1 MTPDA
6 TTIRGLVE
14 DNRELLLTTLE
25 ELIRIPSE
33 NRSPA
38 GEEAKCQHYLAERL
52 KSAGYTYDLYSLDE
66 VSDLHGHPLST
77 PDRDYPERPNLS
89 TVRRGEGGG
98 RSLILSGHID
108 TVPRGTLPW
117 TREAFEPVREGDR
130 IYGRGSN
137 DMKAGIAI
145 NLFVLQMLDANGVR
159 LRGDVTFESVV
170 DEEFGGVNGTL
181 AARLRGSVADA
192 AIVTEPSSLRIC
204 AAQRGGRTVHLLFTA
219 SGGVL
224 DGGPG
229 AGVITQLKRFMDE
242 LPNFA
247 AQRKRNCKGHP
258 LYGSDDPVPVTITK
272 ITTGPWGTSEPITV
286 PEECRVELY
295 WQLIPGEEE
304 ADVDAEFHA
313 WLDGLVSGAPDVFA
327 AKPQVTKAVRWLPG
341 SAIDAEAPL
350 CVELADAAQR
360 VNGVRPPIVGMEA
373 PCDMFI
379 FHRFGMH
386 AVLWGP
392 SGGGAHGSDEFVS
405 IASMLDAAAALLLF
419 TCHWCGVAH
428 GAGA

>member
-6 TTIRGLVE
+6 QKIRTLVE
-14 DNRELLLTTLE
+14 NNRELLLKTLE
-25 ELIRIPSE
+25 DLIRIPSE

-38 GEEAKCQHYLAERL
+38 GDEAACQQYLAERL
-52 KSAGYTYDLYSLDE
+52 KATGYEYDLYPLNDVRE
-66 VSDLHGHPLST
+66 LRGHPLST
-77 PDRDYPERPNLS
+77 PDRDYPDRPNLS
-89 TVRRGEGGG
+89 TVRRGSGGG

-117 TREAFEPVREGDR
+117 TRDAFEAVREGDR
-130 IYGRGSN
+130 IYGRGAN
-137 DMKAGIAI
+137 DMKAGVAI
-145 NLFVLQMLDANGVR
+145 NLFVLQMLDAMRLR
-159 LRGDVTFESVV
+159 LRGDVIFESVV

-181 AARLRGSVADA
+181 AARLRGSMADA

-247 AQRKRNCKGHP
+247 NQRKRECKGHA
-258 LYGSDDPVPVTITK
+258 LYQSDDPVPVTITK

-295 WQLIPGEEE
+295 WQLMPGEEQ
-304 ADVDAEFHA
+304 ADVDTEFQA
-313 WLDGLVSGAPDVFA
+313 WLDGLINAAPDIFA
-327 AKPQVTKAVRWLPG
+327 SAPTLTKAVRWLPG
-341 SAIDAEAPL
+341 SAIEADEPL
-350 CVELADAAQR
+350 CVELADAAQEA
-360 VNGVRPPIVGMEA
+360 NGTRPSVVGMEA

-379 FHRFGMH
+379 FHRFGIP

-392 SGGGAHGSDEFVS
+392 SGAGAHGSDEYVTIS
-405 IASMLDAAAALLLF
+405 SMLDAAAALLLF
-419 TCHWCGVAH
+419 TCRWCGVA
-428 GAGA
+428 GGPQE